1 LDSLH
6 RRRDPATDQSMKA
19 AGTATDD
26 VAYRNLVTRYAAACA
41 GSRAR
46 SKKRALA
53 KRESPAC
60 GDARSQL
67 KAS

>member
-1 LDSLH
+1 
-6 RRRDPATDQSMKA
+6 MKA

>member
-6 RRRDPATDQSMKA
+6 RRDLDTDLRMNAS
-19 AGTATDD
+19 GTATDD
-26 VAYRNLVTRYAAACA
+26 VVYRNLVTRYAAACA
-41 GSRAR
+41 SSRTR

-53 KRESPAC
+53 KRDSPAC
-60 GDARSQL
+60 GDARSRL

>member
-1 LDSLH
+1 
-6 RRRDPATDQSMKA
+6 MKA

-41 GSRAR
+41 GSRA
-46 SKKRALA
+46 LA

-60 GDARSQL
+60 GDARIFYIL
-67 KAS
+67 ALF